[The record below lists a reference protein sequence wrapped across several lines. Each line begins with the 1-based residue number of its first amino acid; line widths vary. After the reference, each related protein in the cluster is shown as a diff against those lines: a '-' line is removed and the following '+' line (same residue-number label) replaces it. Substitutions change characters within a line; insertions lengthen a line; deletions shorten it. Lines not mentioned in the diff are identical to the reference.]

1 MTIHQRDIVW
11 VNFLLNDGTINH
23 KKIFLTDRQLRLS
36 AINVVRFE
44 L

>member
-23 KKIFLTDRQLRLS
+23 KKNLSDR
-36 AINVVRFE
+36 
-44 L
+44 